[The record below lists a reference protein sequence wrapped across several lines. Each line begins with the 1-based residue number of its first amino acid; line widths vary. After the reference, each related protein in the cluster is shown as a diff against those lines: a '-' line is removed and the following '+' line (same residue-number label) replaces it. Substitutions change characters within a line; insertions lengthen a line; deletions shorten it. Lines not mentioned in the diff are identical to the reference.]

1 MEGAEINKSL
11 LALKEC
17 IRALDS
23 QSGHVPYRG
32 TYVRTFVVISFFM
45 VICLLINTMVIFYLS
60 NLLLFYIYPILSY
73 PILFSPIL
81 FSSITIL
88 SYLTLFCSLRILI
101 FNFIFSTLLFLYT
114 SGSKLTLVLKDS
126 FTRAKA
132 RTVMITTISPVYY
145 NLFYFVFL
153 YI

>member
-32 TYVRTFVVISFFM
+32 TYVRAFVIPFFYGYLFIDQYSVDFHSSTLLSFH
-45 VICLLINTMVIFYLS
+45 
-60 NLLLFYIYPILSY
+60 IYS
-73 PILFSPIL
+73 
-81 FSSITIL
+81 IL
-88 SYLTLFCSLRILI
+88 SYLILSYLFLFHYYLK
-101 FNFIFSTLLFLYT
+101 FQFIFSSFLPSSFFFTL
-114 SGSKLTLVLKDS
+114 GSKLTLVLKDS

-132 RTVMITTISPVYY
+132 RTVMITTISPV
-145 NLFYFVFL
+145 
-153 YI
+153 